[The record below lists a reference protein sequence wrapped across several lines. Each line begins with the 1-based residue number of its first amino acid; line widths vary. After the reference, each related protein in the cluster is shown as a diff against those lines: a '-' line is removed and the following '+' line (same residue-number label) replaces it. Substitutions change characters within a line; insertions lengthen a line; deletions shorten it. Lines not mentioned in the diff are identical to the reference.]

1 MDTTVSDPRPGDLA
15 ARIVEA
21 AGDADEIASLLAEDV
36 TWWLTPAIPAEVM
49 ASVTNGRE
57 AMRENLRRVF
67 SILYVEGSTETTV
80 HQRISDGRFGAPSAG
95 R

>member
-1 MDTTVSDPRPGDLA
+1 
-15 ARIVEA
+15 
-21 AGDADEIASLLAEDV
+21 
-36 TWWLTPAIPAEVM
+36 M